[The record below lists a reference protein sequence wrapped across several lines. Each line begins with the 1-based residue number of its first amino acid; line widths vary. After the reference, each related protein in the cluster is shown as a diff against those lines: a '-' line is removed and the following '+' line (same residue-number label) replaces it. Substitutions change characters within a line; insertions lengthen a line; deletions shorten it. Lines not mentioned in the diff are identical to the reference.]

1 MSTSVSSSESDRL
14 ALSEILAFAAPSL
27 GLGFAFLL
35 NAMLL
40 MKYATDVLL
49 IAPATMGVIL
59 LGARL
64 WDAVSDPLAGNL
76 SDRTRSR
83 MGRRRPW
90 LLASILPLAIGTW
103 MIWSP
108 PLGLE
113 GNGLIAWMVAAVLV
127 FYTAVTMFSVPYYSL
142 GAELSPNYHERT
154 RVFAFQQGLQI
165 SATLGAGV
173 FAAWVLFWA
182 DDARQAA
189 AQMALILIAVMTS
202 SILFTVWRVRERVE
216 AGPRAERKLFA
227 AMRDVFANP
236 HARILYLVYF
246 IETIGGAGMAS
257 SAAYYTDHVLKA
269 GEYLPVFMASYV
281 VPGLLLLPVVLKLS
295 RRFGKVRLWQ
305 ASLLAQVFA
314 FLCLATL
321 QEGDFLVACLFVGFL
336 SFGGTAGQ
344 VMAPSIQTDVVD
356 YDELQTGERKEG
368 AYFAVRSFVLKA
380 SFGVGPA
387 MLGFVLSSTGFEPGG
402 EIGED
407 AIFGMRLLI
416 GYFPAIGALLG
427 AALLVKFKLTAEEH
441 ARIRAELD
449 DRAETNVA

>member
-1 MSTSVSSSESDRL
+1 
-14 ALSEILAFAAPSL
+14 
-27 GLGFAFLL
+27 
-35 NAMLL
+35 
-40 MKYATDVLL
+40 
-49 IAPATMGVIL
+49 
-59 LGARL
+59 
-64 WDAVSDPLAGNL
+64 
-76 SDRTRSR
+76 
-83 MGRRRPW
+83 
-90 LLASILPLAIGTW
+90 
-103 MIWSP
+103 
-108 PLGLE
+108 
-113 GNGLIAWMVAAVLV
+113 
-127 FYTAVTMFSVPYYSL
+127 
-142 GAELSPNYHERT
+142 
-154 RVFAFQQGLQI
+154 
-165 SATLGAGV
+165 
-173 FAAWVLFWA
+173 
-182 DDARQAA
+182 
-189 AQMALILIAVMTS
+189 
-202 SILFTVWRVRERVE
+202 
-216 AGPRAERKLFA
+216 
-227 AMRDVFANP
+227 MRDVYANP

-246 IETIGGAGMAS
+246 IESIGGAGMAS

-269 GEYLPVFMASYV
+269 GEYLPVFMACYV
-281 VPGLLLLPVVLKLS
+281 LPGLLLLPVVLKLS

-305 ASLLAQVFA
+305 VALLAQVLA

-321 QEGDFLVACLFVGFL
+321 QEGDFLLACLFVGFL

-387 MLGFVLSSTGFEPGG
+387 MLGFVLSSAGFEPGG

-449 DRAETNVA
+449 GRAEINVA